1 MNGHIQ
7 MEGVEIIA
15 IIGLLAAALTTISFL
30 PQAIKTIKEKNT
42 ESISLGMYSLFTTG
56 VFLWLVY
63 GIYINDFP
71 IIAANLITFVLA
83 SFILGMKLKYK

>member
-1 MNGHIQ
+1 MR
-7 MEGVEIIA
+7 IIA
-15 IIGLLAAALTTISFL
+15 IIGLLAAVLTTVSFL

-42 ESISLGMYSLFTTG
+42 ESISLGMYTLFTTG

-63 GIYINDFP
+63 GIMIKDIP
-71 IIAANLITFVLA
+71 IIAANLVTFALA